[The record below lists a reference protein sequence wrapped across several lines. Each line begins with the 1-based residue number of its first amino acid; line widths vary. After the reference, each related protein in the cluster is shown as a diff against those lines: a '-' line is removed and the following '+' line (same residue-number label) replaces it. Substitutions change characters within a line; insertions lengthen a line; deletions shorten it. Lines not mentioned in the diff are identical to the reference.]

1 MTSPTLTSDWQ
12 SPSQNEVL
20 ATKQTSGQPYLP
32 DQDKIPKVELSK
44 LELGNLPNKEFKV
57 ITVKILK
64 VIKRTPDLKS
74 ENFEVFN
81 KDKL

>member
-1 MTSPTLTSDWQ
+1 M
-12 SPSQNEVL
+12 EIL

-32 DQDKIPKVELSK
+32 DQDKIPKEIELSK

-74 ENFEVFN
+74 ENFEVLN